1 MNNNRYYA
9 AIDLG
14 TNSCRLVIADAGGEY
29 LCCEN
34 VKTALGEGLH
44 KEMKFTPEAVK
55 RGVDCLC
62 DFSRKINQYS
72 PCRLRAVATAGCRMA
87 KNADDFLNLVKEKAG
102 IELEVIDGAEEARLN
117 LKGAVSHAQGKAP
130 YVLLYDLG
138 GGSTEITLAE
148 NNAQQRIIYTI
159 SIPWGARNASEAFA
173 LNDYNEAGAWV
184 LRQEVEN
191 YVDDFICRSGW
202 EKYRENCCCIAT
214 SSSPLRLAA
223 MIAGSGEYD
232 RQAMDGVKMS
242 AEDMD
247 RQIAAVYVSTEAER
261 AASPYVGQKRATI
274 FIAACVIFQAIYQKL
289 GLKELTASLKS
300 AKDGIIE
307 ELREGKWQN

>member
-1 MNNNRYYA
+1 
-9 AIDLG
+9 
-14 TNSCRLVIADAGGEY
+14 
-29 LCCEN
+29 
-34 VKTALGEGLH
+34 
-44 KEMKFTPEAVK
+44 
-55 RGVDCLC
+55 
-62 DFSRKINQYS
+62 
-72 PCRLRAVATAGCRMA
+72 
-87 KNADDFLNLVKEKAG
+87 
-102 IELEVIDGAEEARLN
+102 
-117 LKGAVSHAQGKAP
+117 
-130 YVLLYDLG
+130 
-138 GGSTEITLAE
+138 
-148 NNAQQRIIYTI
+148 
-159 SIPWGARNASEAFA
+159 
-173 LNDYNEAGAWV
+173 
-184 LRQEVEN
+184 
-191 YVDDFICRSGW
+191 
-202 EKYRENCCCIAT
+202 
-214 SSSPLRLAA
+214 